1 MARRVGDGRLN
12 TQLAAAAGL
21 ALALVATEARA
32 AGPLP
37 AQGQPITTSAFTV
50 DLFQGPVLASSR
62 LTALAG
68 ASSPLAEGV
77 EANGSNAAA
86 PAVRPPWS
94 TDRLDYDVMAGIT
107 FPTSL
112 KGNDF
117 YNNGSK
123 RFEFSN
129 FVFLTGG
136 ATLQYGPIGVGLTI
150 NLQQYELGHSTDAM
164 LALPNTRLRLA
175 TAHLLAAYAF
185 MDDQFVLGVGA
196 RGAVLGIVD
205 TGGSMERELLT
216 MSGLGPEM
224 GVLWAPKKLSL
235 RVGLTARSQVRG
247 RPDGASRTQPD
258 AVGDRKIGELYLP
271 NEIRLPAEIEGG
283 IAFQLGRRSLN
294 LGWTDGRT
302 VAPMEI
308 DRERRTINGKR
319 EPDASVARRI
329 LIRRYQEISRQKVLV
344 TTAVL
349 IAGRALGAVGFESFL
364 SQRVDRSGEK
374 VTVTPRLGVE
384 VEAVPS
390 WLQVRAGTYLE
401 PTRFEGSRARIHG
414 ATGFDAKLF
423 SWTVFGL
430 LDEDTYFRAGGS
442 VDVAR
447 GYFGWGLSAGVWR

>member
-1 MARRVGDGRLN
+1 MARRAGERKRKAPR
-12 TQLAAAAGL
+12 TASAAL
-21 ALALVATEARA
+21 ALALVAFRARA

-68 ASSPLAEGV
+68 ASSPLAEGA
-77 EANGSNAAA
+77 EANGFNAAS

-94 TDRLDYDVMAGIT
+94 TDRLDYDVTAGVTI
-107 FPTSL
+107 PTAL

-136 ATLQYGPIGVGLTI
+136 ATLQYGPVGVGLNI
-150 NLQQYELGHSTDAM
+150 NLQQYELGQSSDAM

-185 MDDQFVLGVGA
+185 MEDQIVVGVGA
-196 RGAVLGIVD
+196 RGAVLGVVD
-205 TGGSMERELLT
+205 ASGAQEKELLT
-216 MSGLGPEM
+216 MSGVGPEL
-224 GVLWAPKKLSL
+224 GLLWAPKKLSM
-235 RVGLTARSQVRG
+235 RVGFTARSPVRG
-247 RPDGASRTQPD
+247 RPDDASRTQPD
-258 AVGDRKIGELYLP
+258 AFGDRKISVLFLP

-283 IAFQLGRRSLN
+283 VAFQLGRRALN
-294 LGWTDGRT
+294 LGWKDGRD

-308 DRERRTINGKR
+308 DAERRTINGKR
-319 EPDASVARRI
+319 EPDASVAHRI
-329 LIRRYQEISRQKVLV
+329 LTRRYRGISRQKVLV
-344 TTAVL
+344 TTALLVS
-349 IAGRALGAVGFESFL
+349 GRALGAVGFESFL
-364 SQRVDRSGEK
+364 SQKVDRSGEK

-384 VEAVPS
+384 VEAIPS
-390 WLQVRAGTYLE
+390 WLQVRAGSYLE
-401 PTRFEGSRARIHG
+401 PTRFEGSRARIHA
-414 ATGFDAKLF
+414 ATGFDSKLF
-423 SWTVFGL
+423 SWTVFDL
-430 LDEDTYFRAGGS
+430 FEEETYFRAGGS

-447 GYFGWGLSAGVWR
+447 GYFGWGVSAGIWR